1 MGVKNTD
8 KDPLGI
14 IRIRNTG
21 KYNISASL
29 NFPSFLSLK
38 FSFQK
43 YVTGTYRRI
52 KLSFIFTK
60 QMSPL
65 PPDLRFLP
73 APLNCFS
80 IRVESVTFYRTWVR
94 SSCAPSRIS
103 CACFVLFISFI
114 GRVELYLICR
124 TWARS
129 SCAPSRTSCATSS
142 STGTELSAISPR
154 CSSARRYLAQLGP

>member
-1 MGVKNTD
+1 M
-8 KDPLGI
+8 

-43 YVTGTYRRI
+43 YGTGTYRRI

-80 IRVESVTFYRTWVR
+80 IRLNVVNSFMNIASIVETRTVAIDEITISV
-94 SSCAPSRIS
+94 
-103 CACFVLFISFI
+103 
-114 GRVELYLICR
+114 
-124 TWARS
+124 
-129 SCAPSRTSCATSS
+129 
-142 STGTELSAISPR
+142 
-154 CSSARRYLAQLGP
+154 